1 MNTQHRVA
9 EPPAPWRFSAGKA
22 GGNTGGDL
30 PDLNIW
36 LALVVAEHPH
46 HTVAR
51 RYWDE
56 VQPQIA
62 RGQSVWFCRA
72 TMLGLVRL
80 LSQPKLMGAGVLT
93 LPAAHAVY
101 RQLRDTAGV
110 AFLNDAE
117 AADAILSAWI
127 GDAPAPLPA
136 RLWSDAWLAA
146 AAEAAGLR
154 LVTLDSD
161 FKRFA
166 LSRCLVLQA

>member
-1 MNTQHRVA
+1 
-9 EPPAPWRFSAGKA
+9 
-22 GGNTGGDL
+22 
-30 PDLNIW
+30 
-36 LALVVAEHPH
+36 
-46 HTVAR
+46 
-51 RYWDE
+51 
-56 VQPQIA
+56 
-62 RGQSVWFCRA
+62 
-72 TMLGLVRL
+72 MLGLVRL

-93 LPAAHAVY
+93 LPAANAVY

-117 AADAILSAWI
+117 GA
-127 GDAPAPLPA
+127 
-136 RLWSDAWLAA
+136 DAWLAA